1 MQNQSIQRK
10 NSKAKRGDNSGIPV
24 DAGYLIRLPEIRFNS
39 ELVPRHRLA
48 EIAKI
53 FYSASY
59 EREKRPNENRGPEPL
74 SSILPRV
81 MAEIAQLK
89 QQKTN

>member
-1 MQNQSIQRK
+1 MPAQKTFGGNATAGFQENEEVDTEYFIQ
-10 NSKAKRGDNSGIPV
+10 
-24 DAGYLIRLPEIRFNS
+24 LPEIRFNS
-39 ELVPRHRLA
+39 ELVPRHKLA

-59 EREKRPNENRGPEPL
+59 EKEKRLDENRGPEPL